1 MSHTAAAV
9 HSIGRRYVNERASRR
24 PIILITGAHNTE
36 RLTDYPAAH
45 KGQPR
50 SLPVEIIQ
58 FAGGFTA
65 GVLCRPSCPKC
76 TKSLRAL
83 RTVEKGGKKEFCLQ

>member
-1 MSHTAAAV
+1 MTAAV
-9 HSIGRRYVNERASRR
+9 HSVGRRYANERASRR
-24 PIILITGAHNTE
+24 PIILITGAHATE
-36 RLTDYPAAH
+36 RLTDHPAAH
-45 KGQPR
+45 KGQPQ

-65 GVLCRPSCPKC
+65 GVLCRHSCPKC

-83 RTVEKGGKKEFCLQ
+83 